1 MKARGVRS
9 LCFLFFTNHL
19 ISKSHRMLSHDAP
32 LDDPTALARFGKLDV
47 VTRLVVEGFMMGQH
61 KSPFK
66 GASVEFVE
74 HRQYYPG
81 DEIRHI
87 DWRAYGKTGKYYV
100 KEFEEETNLRC
111 YLLLDCSGSMAYAGK
126 TLSKIDYA
134 RQLAAALGYLLLR
147 QRDAVGLIT
156 FDSKRRD
163 FIQPSANPKNFGQ
176 MLDILEEARPRNETA
191 ISTVLRE
198 VQPLIKRRSLVV
210 LISDCFDEP
219 EALTTTLKQLRH
231 DRHEVLLFQV
241 VTPEE
246 EEFPFSKPTQ
256 FRSLERRGHHQL
268 VDPHQLRAR
277 YLEQY
282 QEFCATLSRQ
292 CGSVNVDYLK
302 FRTTDAYH
310 LALGAFLNQRT
321 RPGRK

>member
-19 ISKSHRMLSHDAP
+19 ISKSYPMLSHDAP

>member
-1 MKARGVRS
+1 
-9 LCFLFFTNHL
+9 
-19 ISKSHRMLSHDAP
+19 MLSSDAP
-32 LDDPTALARFGKLDV
+32 LTDPTALARFGKLEV
-47 VTRLVVEGFMMGQH
+47 VTRLIVEGFMMGQH
-61 KSPFK
+61 KSPYK

-111 YLLLDCSGSMAYAGK
+111 YLLLDCSGSMAYAGQ
-126 TLSKIDYA
+126 TLSKFDYA
-134 RQLAAALGYLLLR
+134 RQLAAALGYLLLS
-147 QRDAVGLIT
+147 QRDATGLVT
-156 FDSKRRD
+156 FDTERRD
-163 FIQPSANPKNFGQ
+163 FIEPSANTKNFGQ
-176 MLDILEEARPRNETA
+176 MMEILENSKPRKETA
-191 ISTVLRE
+191 ISGVLNQ
-198 VQPLIKRRSLVV
+198 VLPLIKRRSLVV

-219 EALTTTLKQLRH
+219 DALTTVLKQLRH
-231 DRHEVLLFQV
+231 DRHEVLVFQIV
-241 VTPEE
+241 APEE

-256 FRSLERRGHHQL
+256 FRSLERNGHRQL

-282 QEFCATLSRQ
+282 QEFCETLSRQ
-292 CGSVNVDYLK
+292 CGSVNVDFLK
-302 FRTTDAYH
+302 FRTTDPYH